1 MKEPRLRKGAAAPAA
16 ASGTQAIERA
26 AQLLRQVASAP
37 RGGAP
42 LAQLVDA
49 LGVSRPTAFRIA
61 SCLEREGFLYR
72 DPDNRN
78 YVLGDFFA
86 NLSGGVGA
94 HESLR
99 KLSEERMRRLAAR
112 TGHTVYLIVR
122 VGDDGRCILRQE
134 GSSAVR
140 IVTIDEGTQ
149 RPLGIG
155 AGGMA
160 ILAALPAAEQ
170 KEVIARNLHRYGLF
184 SNLTESKL
192 RQQLAATRR
201 QGYALNA
208 AQASLG
214 VRSLGQVIRN
224 AAGEPM
230 AALSLSGPGQRIAEK
245 RDELASQLAA
255 ETREVER
262 ELAR

>member
-1 MKEPRLRKGAAAPAA
+1 MRKTAGAPAA
-16 ASGTQAIERA
+16 VNGTQAIERA
-26 AQLLRQVASAP
+26 AQVLRQVASAP
-37 RGGAP
+37 RSGAP
-42 LAQLVDA
+42 LAHLVEA
-49 LGVSRPTAFRIA
+49 LGVSRTTVFRIA
-61 SCLEREGFLYR
+61 SCLERERFLYR
-72 DPDNRN
+72 DPGSRH

-86 NLSGGVGA
+86 NLSGSVGA

-99 KLSEERMRRLAAR
+99 KLSEEGMRRIAAR

-155 AGGMA
+155 AAGMA
-160 ILAALPAAEQ
+160 ILAALPAPEQ
-170 KEVIARNLHRYGLF
+170 REVIARNLHRYGLF
-184 SNLTESKL
+184 SNITESKL

-201 QGYALNA
+201 QGYAVNA

-214 VRSLGQVIRN
+214 VRSVGHVIRN
-224 AAGEPM
+224 AAAEPM
-230 AALSLSGPGQRIAEK
+230 AALSVSGPSQRIAEK
-245 RDELASQLAA
+245 REELAAQLAA
-255 ETREVER
+255 EIRNLER
-262 ELAR
+262 ELAS